1 VSAQFETPAP
11 APEPAT
17 CPLCGAAVPADAIRC
32 PSCGYHLAGVA
43 GRPGPFSR
51 QALWWSAGAL
61 LVVYLLTLLVVA
73 LAR

>member
-1 VSAQFETPAP
+1 
-11 APEPAT
+11 
-17 CPLCGAAVPADAIRC
+17 VPADATRC
-32 PSCGYHLAGVA
+32 TSCGYHLAGVS

-51 QALWWSAGAL
+51 QALWWSAAAL